1 MDRYSAI
8 KTKELFNTQQ
18 PGWISREFSWK
29 KPVLRG
35 YTLYNSIYVPF
46 LKWQNYTNGEQV
58 CGCQELGRGLS
69 GKKENGAI
77 EEGGMRDPCVDGI
90 LYLDSISV
98 SIRDVMLY
106 CNFARCYHGGS

>member
-1 MDRYSAI
+1 MHRYPAI

-18 PGWISREFSWK
+18 PGWISGESSWK
-29 KPVLRG
+29 RPVLRG

-77 EEGGMRDPCVDGI
+77 EGGG
-90 LYLDSISV
+90 
-98 SIRDVMLY
+98 
-106 CNFARCYHGGS
+106 